1 MASVS
6 GTNSSYSSLSSQIRG
21 YGGLASGLDRD
32 TLIEQMTSGT
42 RAKIAKQKQQQ
53 TKLEW
58 QQTAMRD
65 ITSKIYNF
73 TNNYTSFSSPN
84 NLMSSNLFS
93 RNQVTAVGENSKY
106 VSVTGTAA
114 SAENMSIARVK
125 QLASNASLTT
135 GTVSARAL
143 QTQAMKLG
151 EGGKLSEKSAVS
163 TIVGDA
169 FYLKYGNQNYTVK
182 LEDTEDFDY
191 TDPAKAI
198 DAINKALEKIEI
210 GSGTSAQK
218 MSDIV
223 KVELDGDKVKFSV
236 DESKAHGNTVQLNG
250 GTGNILQDLGFL
262 KEDQNFSDLT
272 DEEKTITAKGLTGKN
287 DAKLTEEKTLAE
299 RLSGSNI
306 SFKYNGEAKWVTLD
320 DYKSD
325 NTIEDVQK
333 DLQKKL
339 DEAFGKGRIEVT
351 AEKDGTSGD
360 FTGQLSFKT
369 IKPGKTGN
377 DKVDSS
383 STLSITAGAG
393 IVGTSG
399 TFGILAGSSNRVNM
413 SANLAN
419 AGFENSEALKEL
431 ETDKDG
437 NYNLT
442 INGKK
447 VEGITKDSTV
457 KEIVDK
463 INSTEGIGVTVAY
476 QEMSDRFVVTATGKG
491 ASGEIK
497 FDEAGDDETENI
509 AKYLFGDPA
518 SSKIGGIPQ
527 STYKEGQDAVLSVK
541 YPGSADEVEI
551 TRGSNTFTL
560 DGLDITL
567 KGAFGYTETG
577 DVDKTAE
584 AITFDATVNADKTVE
599 AVKGMVDAYNEI
611 LELVNSSVKTKPA
624 RDSSNNGYDP
634 LTDEQ
639 KAEMS
644 ESQIEKWEEKAKQG
658 ILFGDMDLRMMA
670 DNLRTMINS
679 GNSTELSS
687 MGITVSTNYSDNGK
701 LVFDETK
708 FRTALQKDPEAVRN
722 AFTKAAS
729 TDENG
734 NSVQGGLMVKMKSVM
749 DKYGSMTGATKGIL
763 VERAG
768 SIYAPTSVLSNS
780 FQKRIDSIGEYIDR
794 LQNRLETETDRYIS
808 QFTSLE
814 TLISQMNNQ
823 SSYLSSMF
831 A

>member
-527 STYKEGQDAVLSVK
+527 STYKEGQDAVLNVK

>member
-419 AGFENSEALKEL
+419 AGFENSETLKEL

-624 RDSSNNGYDP
+624 RDSNNNGYDP